1 MLPPQLVL
9 SIPVEAFLGLL
20 PRLKMC
26 AENMWAPFHGQNK
39 AEEEYRMRLVVKIS
53 ISLKMCPNFMAW
65 FGEVVAHLPRLKI
78 QNIKPTEGGYHHLEG
93 LWDWSIYNWFRTLL
107 VLSTWVE

>member
-20 PRLKMC
+20 PRQIIC
-26 AENMWAPFHGQNK
+26 AENMRAPFHGQNK
-39 AEEEYRMRLVVKIS
+39 AEEEYRMRLPVKIS

-65 FGEVVAHLPRLKI
+65 FGGVVAHLPRLKM
-78 QNIKPTEGGYHHLEG
+78 QNIKPTEGDYHPLEG
-93 LWDWSIYNWFRTLL
+93 LWDWSMYTWSNSLL
-107 VLSTWVE
+107 VTSTWFE

>member
-9 SIPVEAFLGLL
+9 SILVEAFLGLL

-39 AEEEYRMRLVVKIS
+39 AKEEYR
-53 ISLKMCPNFMAW
+53 
-65 FGEVVAHLPRLKI
+65 
-78 QNIKPTEGGYHHLEG
+78 IKAGCENLNKSKNVSKLHGMVWRGGC
-93 LWDWSIYNWFRTLL
+93 TL
-107 VLSTWVE
+107 TKA

>member
-1 MLPPQLVL
+1 MLPPLRVL
-9 SIPVEAFLGLL
+9 SIPVEAFLGFL
-20 PRLKMC
+20 PRLKNY

-65 FGEVVAHLPRLKI
+65 FGGVVAHLSRLKI
-78 QNIKPTEGGYHHLEG
+78 HNIKPMDHGSYHIKG
-93 LWDWSIYNWFRTLL
+93 FPDCFMYC
-107 VLSTWVE
+107 

>member
-26 AENMWAPFHGQNK
+26 AENMWAPFQGQNK

-65 FGEVVAHLPRLKI
+65 FGGEVAHLLNLKI

-93 LWDWSIYNWFRTLL
+93 LLD
-107 VLSTWVE
+107 